1 MDHHRPTATEKLAI
15 EARLNA
21 LLGARTYDSL
31 FLGFECGDIVDG
43 IVHVYARTEY
53 FATRIDAIYRQQIAV
68 AVESVLKRPV
78 TVVNVMPKDFAD
90 SPPLR

>member
-21 LLGARTYDSL
+21 MLGAQTYDSL

-53 FATRIDAIYRQQIAV
+53 FATRIDAFYGRQVAA

-78 TVVNVMPKDFAD
+78 MVVNVMPKDFAD